1 MKKVIILALFISISF
16 STLFAQ
22 NENQIIIGSID
33 SLYSNI
39 LGEQREIWIH
49 IPQSAERSNLEK
61 YPVLYLLDATGHFY
75 SVTGMIRQLSTVNG
89 NSICP
94 EMIVVGIPNTDRRR
108 DLTPSHTGNS
118 INTSGGG
125 EKFTAFL
132 EKELIPYVDSNYPT
146 RPYRTLIGHSLG
158 GLLVIN
164 TLINHST
171 IFNNY
176 VAIDPSLY
184 WDDQKLLKQAA
195 IALEQ
200 GKFEDKSLY
209 VAIASTR
216 NGMDTTT
223 AQKDTTRATLSFR
236 SRLQFCKIAAANNK
250 NGLNFAWKYY
260 NDENHGSIPLI
271 AEYDALHF
279 LFPWLKFNDWNKLY
293 DTESNSTAQEL
304 VDLLTLHYE
313 KVSNKFGFT
322 VLPKEQQINRL
333 GYMFMNRKAYDK
345 SYAFFNLNVQNFPN
359 SANAYDSMGDYYI
372 SQSDTIKAIEC
383 FTKSVEIGGI
393 PESKEKLE
401 KLNIGN

>member
-1 MKKVIILALFISISF
+1 MKKVIILSLFILISF

-39 LGEQREIWIH
+39 LGEQRKIWIH
-49 IPQSAERSNLEK
+49 IPQSAERSSLEK
-61 YPVLYLLDATGHFY
+61 YPVLYLLDGNGHFY
-75 SVTGMIRQLSTVNG
+75 SVTGMIRQLSII
-89 NSICP
+89 NSNWICP
-94 EMIVVGIPNTDRRR
+94 EMIVVGIPNTDRNR
-108 DLTPSHTGNS
+108 DLTPSYTGDS

-146 RPYRTLIGHSLG
+146 EPYRTLVGHSRG
-158 GLLVIN
+158 GLFVVN
-164 TLINHST
+164 TLINHPT

-176 VAIDPSLY
+176 VAIDPSLW
-184 WDDQKLLKQAA
+184 WDDQKLVKQAA

-200 GKFEDKSLY
+200 EKFEDKSLY
-209 VAIASTR
+209 VAVASSR

-223 AQKDTTRATLSFR
+223 VQKDTTRATLHIR
-236 SRLQFCKIAAANNK
+236 SILQFSKMADTKNN

-279 LFPWLKFNDWNKLY
+279 MFPWLKFNDWNKFY

-304 VDLLTLHYE
+304 VNLLTSHYE
-313 KVSNKFGFT
+313 KISNKFGYK
-322 VLPKEQQINRL
+322 VLPKEYVINELAYRL
-333 GYMFMNRKAYDK
+333 MNNEAYDK
-345 SYAFFNLNVQNFPN
+345 SYALFNLNIKNFPN
-359 SANAYDSMGDYYI
+359 SANVYDSMGDYYI
-372 SQSDTIKAIEC
+372 SQSDTIKAIEY
-383 FTKSVEIGGI
+383 FTKSVEIGDV

>member
-1 MKKVIILALFISISF
+1 MKKVIILSLFISIAF

-39 LGEQREIWIH
+39 LGEQRKIWVH
-49 IPQSAERSNLEK
+49 IPQSAERSSLEK
-61 YPVLYLLDATGHFY
+61 YPVLYLLDGNGHFY
-75 SVTGMIRQLSTVNG
+75 SVTGMIKQLSTVNG

-108 DLTPSHTGNS
+108 DLTPSHTGDS

-164 TLINHST
+164 TLINHPT

-200 GKFEDKSLY
+200 EKFEDKSLY

-279 LFPWLKFNDWNKLY
+279 MFPWLEFNDWNKIY

-304 VDLLTLHYE
+304 VNLLVSHYE
-313 KVSNKFGFT
+313 LISNKFGFT
-322 VLPKEQQINRL
+322 ILPKEQQINNL

-345 SYAFFNLNVQNFPN
+345 SYAFFNLNIQNFPE
-359 SANAYDSMGDYYI
+359 SANVFDSMGDYYI
-372 SQSDTIKAIEC
+372 SQSDTSKAIEYLS
-383 FTKSVEIGGI
+383 KAVEIGGV

>member
-1 MKKVIILALFISISF
+1 MKKVIILSLFISISF

-39 LGEQREIWIH
+39 LGEQRKIWVH
-49 IPQSAERSNLEK
+49 IPQSAERSSLKN
-61 YPVLYLLDATGHFY
+61 YPVLYLLDGNGHFY
-75 SVTGMIRQLSTVNG
+75 SVTGMIKQLSTING
-89 NSICP
+89 NLICP

-108 DLTPSHTGNS
+108 DLTPSHTGDS

-164 TLINHST
+164 TLINHPT

-200 GKFEDKSLY
+200 EKFEDKSLY

-279 LFPWLKFNDWNKLY
+279 MFPWLKFNDWNKLY

-304 VDLLTLHYE
+304 VDLLTSHYE

-322 VLPKEQQINRL
+322 VLPKEQQINNL
-333 GYMFMNRKAYDK
+333 GYRFLNNKAYDK
-345 SYAFFNLNVQNFPN
+345 SYAFFNLNIQNFPN

-372 SQSDTIKAIEC
+372 SQSDTIKAIEY
-383 FTKSVEIGGI
+383 FTRSVEIGGI

-401 KLNIGN
+401 RLNIGN